1 MREEEVRATA
11 GMLVGDLIRST
22 FASRP
27 ADISGPTVATVT
39 AVTFVADVSGYT
51 AMADLVSKREKGG
64 ADRLSAAMNQFF
76 GPLIRAVIAQ
86 GGDITD
92 FTGDGLQAIWVTDE
106 RGETDLVRALSA
118 ARSALT
124 ELEGLEVAAGLGIR
138 LRIGISIGSVACA
151 IVGGVGDRWLAIVA
165 GSGLSEAGPGPT
177 RGPARRGHPGRS
189 RRPAGRRPGDRAPTR
204 SGALR
209 VHWSAPPEE
218 IPPRNGDGGAGAPVE
233 QLLSGS
239 VAALLA
245 AGATSHGEIRSASLL
260 FSHLPAAVGD
270 LRGIHD
276 AAVRVQQVAARFDGV
291 VRSIN
296 VEEKGVYASRP
307 GVCRSRPTTMTRSG
321 RWRRPAP

>member
-1 MREEEVRATA
+1 M
-11 GMLVGDLIRST
+11 
-22 FASRP
+22 
-27 ADISGPTVATVT
+27 T
-39 AVTFVADVSGYT
+39 AVTFVADVLGYT
-51 AMADLVSKREKGG
+51 AMADLVSKREEGG

-92 FTGDGLQAIWVTDE
+92 FTGDGLQAIWVTDDD

-138 LRIGISIGSVACA
+138 LRIGISIGPVACA

-165 GSGLSEAGPGPT
+165 GSGLSEAWTGPGQE
-177 RGPARRGHPGRS
+177 G
-189 RRPAGRRPGDRAPTR
+189 RPGEVILAAAAARLVGDRVTGAPTR

-291 VRSIN
+291 V
-296 VEEKGVYASRP
+296 EKHQCRGEGGVR
-307 GVCRSRPTTMTRSG
+307 TRGLGSVG
-321 RWRRPAP
+321 RDPRR